1 MYDKIFMKVIDV
13 ERIIFHIDVNNAFLS
28 WTAIDLLNK
37 GYKYDIRKSYAVIGG
52 DETKRRGVVLAKSSS
67 AKKLGIKTGET
78 LIEAR
83 KKCKVLKIYPP
94 NYNWY
99 QQKSK
104 ELFKLLRKYTPDI
117 EIASIDE
124 CYLDYGKVKHLYG
137 NEIEFAKKLK
147 DEIYEK
153 LKFTVNI
160 GIANNKLCAK
170 MASDFEKPNKIHTLY
185 HYEIQTKMF
194 PLPIN
199 DLFGIGKKTTEKL
212 KKLNILKI
220 SDLASADVNYLYK
233 YFKNQAIKMI
243 EIANGIDNSPVIS
256 EKLLNK
262 DISNSTT
269 LDHDI
274 LDKLE
279 AYKVIENLVINVSH
293 SLRCQ
298 NQYAYVVGVILK
310 DNYFKTYS
318 HQKKLKNATNL
329 TNEIYNISK
338 DLFDE
343 MWKLEPIRLI
353 GVRLSNLVSSSNHQ
367 VSLFDDLDNRELDL
381 KLENTIDNLKAK
393 YGYKIINNASLDFI
407 VQSKKE

>member
-1 MYDKIFMKVIDV
+1 MV
-13 ERIIFHIDVNNAFLS
+13 
-28 WTAIDLLNK
+28 
-37 GYKYDIRKSYAVIGG
+37 
-52 DETKRRGVVLAKSSS
+52 
-67 AKKLGIKTGET
+67 
-78 LIEAR
+78 
-83 KKCKVLKIYPP
+83 
-94 NYNWY
+94 
-99 QQKSK
+99 
-104 ELFKLLRKYTPDI
+104 
-117 EIASIDE
+117 
-124 CYLDYGKVKHLYG
+124 
-137 NEIEFAKKLK
+137 
-147 DEIYEK
+147 
-153 LKFTVNI
+153 
-160 GIANNKLCAK
+160 
-170 MASDFEKPNKIHTLY
+170 
-185 HYEIQTKMF
+185 
-194 PLPIN
+194 
-199 DLFGIGKKTTEKL
+199 L

-338 DLFDE
+338 GLFDE

-407 VQSKKE
+407 IQSKKE